1 MIDAGNTALRTTWT
15 PSHSI
20 SPGRGEHMNIHEGG
34 QVELFQKPTYQ
45 RSMPSPVGSVFAPR
59 SSLVDP
65 CVRAPRQLFTG
76 IDSPYIYIPRD
87 DGPPLFSIQASS
99 DQRQSV
105 ASDAVE
111 DLQSISRRAY
121 AYIVQG
127 GTLHRDEPLRV

>member
-1 MIDAGNTALRTTWT
+1 
-15 PSHSI
+15 
-20 SPGRGEHMNIHEGG
+20 MNIHEGG